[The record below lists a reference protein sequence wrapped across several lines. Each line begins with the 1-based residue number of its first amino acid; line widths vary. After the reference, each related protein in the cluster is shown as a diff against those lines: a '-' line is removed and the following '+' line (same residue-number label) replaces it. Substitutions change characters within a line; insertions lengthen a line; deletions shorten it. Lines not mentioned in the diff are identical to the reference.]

1 MKTNLLSA
9 WRLLALLLALPLCA
23 LAQSDL
29 EKSPAYLPIDKAIDS
44 KTVTPAVNVNL
55 PRFLLM
61 DVAAGFD
68 GSTNDPLAGT
78 GIDFKDLIKDVK
90 LIRLMIIEDDKKHH
104 EQVAKGVADLRAI
117 LRDKWTAIVNVPD
130 GGVSVYAIG
139 DASGDGMAGVAVI
152 IYDGDDAIIG
162 NIVGKVSIGKLLK
175 IAGQFKSLPP
185 EFMEKLMGATNANAQ
200 AGSGNAG
207 EKKPDSQSKSEDKTE
222 NKEPT
227 KTK

>member
-1 MKTNLLSA
+1 MKTNLLHS
-9 WRLLALLLALPLCA
+9 WRLLALLVALPLAA
-23 LAQSDL
+23 LAQSDV
-29 EKSPAYLPIDKAIDS
+29 EKSPAYLPIDKVIDT
-44 KTVTPAVNVNL
+44 KTITPSVNVNL

-78 GIDFKDLIKDVK
+78 GIDFKDLVKDVK
-90 LIRLMIIEDDKKHH
+90 LIRLMIIENNKDHH
-104 EQVAKGVADLRAI
+104 DEIAKGVAELRAV

-130 GGVSVYAIG
+130 GGVGVYAIG

-175 IAGQFKSLPP
+175 IASQFKGLPP
-185 EFMEKLMGATNANAQ
+185 QFMEKLMNATNAPSQ
-200 AGSGNAG
+200 AGS
-207 EKKPDSQSKSEDKTE
+207 KKESDKRPSSEDPAAA
-222 NKEPT
+222 KESD
-227 KTK
+227 KAK

>member
-1 MKTNLLSA
+1 MKTNLLHS
-9 WRLLALLLALPLCA
+9 WRLLALLVALPLAA
-23 LAQSDL
+23 LAQSDV
-29 EKSPAYLPIDKAIDS
+29 EKSPAYLPIDKVIDT
-44 KTVTPAVNVNL
+44 KTIAPSVNVNL

-78 GIDFKDLIKDVK
+78 GIDFKDLVKDVK
-90 LIRLMIIEDDKKHH
+90 LIRLMIIENNKDHH
-104 EQVAKGVADLRAI
+104 DEIAKGVAELRAV

-130 GGVSVYAIG
+130 GGVGVYAIG

-175 IAGQFKSLPP
+175 IASQFKGLPP
-185 EFMEKLMGATNANAQ
+185 QFMEKLMNATNAPTR
-200 AGSGNAG
+200 AGS
-207 EKKPDSQSKSEDKTE
+207 KKESDKTPSSEDPAAA
-222 NKEPT
+222 KESRPLQRPG
-227 KTK
+227 

>member
-1 MKTNLLSA
+1 MKTNLKTALG
-9 WRLLALLLALPLCA
+9 LLATLVALPLAA
-23 LAQSDL
+23 LAQADV
-29 EKSPAYLPIDKAIDS
+29 EQSPAYLPIDKAIDT
-44 KTVTPAVNVNL
+44 KVVTPAVNVNL

-61 DVAAGFD
+61 DVASGFD

-90 LIRLMIIEDDKKHH
+90 LIRLMIIENDEKHH
-104 EQVAKGVADLRAI
+104 KQVEKGVADLRAI

-130 GGVSVYAIG
+130 GGVGVYAIG

-175 IAGQFKSLPP
+175 IAGQFKTLPP

-200 AGSGNAG
+200 AGSPKKG
-207 EKKPDSQSKSEDKTE
+207 EGQPSPESKPEDKPKA
-222 NKEPT
+222 KEPAP
-227 KTK
+227 KA